1 VSVTSSCGGCGRS
14 DLHPL
19 LAGGGGLGRPRGQG
33 ACLTV
38 PLDLGNV
45 EVCGCEAMGVGSVGL
60 GVPSKPSSCC
70 GHLFGPQL
78 SSHVESSL
86 SPNPNRIPS
95 PSHPMPLSSK
105 YPARWHS
112 PLPTPLS
119 TLLPL
124 LFHHSA
130 VLTVFHSISSKY
142 WTQGFLRILSVFP
155 FVHLRTRHRYRVT

>member
-60 GVPSKPSSCC
+60 GVPSQPSSCG
-70 GHLFGPQL
+70 GHLFGHQL

-86 SPNPNRIPS
+86 SPNPNRIP
-95 PSHPMPLSSK
+95 PPPHHMPLSSNNIFL
-105 YPARWHS
+105 S
-112 PLPTPLS
+112 ILPVGIPHYR
-119 TLLPL
+119 L
-124 LFHHSA
+124 LFAHFF
-130 VLTVFHSISSKY
+130 T
-142 WTQGFLRILSVFP
+142 SVFIIVQFSQC
-155 FVHLRTRHRYRVT
+155 FVLFPASSGHKDF